1 MLINVI
7 QIRRDLLPIK
17 YNELIEFSR
26 NCSWQGTGRYFAD
39 LLADNEFDNTEKIFA
54 AVHNDNII
62 GFAALVKESCIEST
76 KYTPWLDFLFVDEK
90 YRNKGIAKMLIEH
103 IVRTAGNDNID
114 TIYLC
119 TASHEQ
125 MYMKFGFSTFART
138 QINNNDDCAVMKL
151 RINSGT

>member
-1 MLINVI
+1 MLINII
-7 QIRRDLLPIK
+7 QIRQDLLPIK

-39 LLADNEFDNTEKIFA
+39 LFANNEFDNTEKIFA
-54 AVHNDNII
+54 TVH
-62 GFAALVKESCIEST
+62 
-76 KYTPWLDFLFVDEK
+76 
-90 YRNKGIAKMLIEH
+90 
-103 IVRTAGNDNID
+103 NDNID

-125 MYMKFGFSTFART
+125 MYMKFGFSTFVRT

-151 RINSGT
+151 RINSDT